1 MTNDNI
7 REALSDYFAGDEET
21 LNEIVLFENPD
32 YADAVVGISHDNR
45 PIYSYAKM
53 VEHLMR
59 VDDITEEEAI
69 DFIDTNTMRSL
80 PYAAA
85 YGAHPPIILFD
96 LFI

>member
-1 MTNDNI
+1 MTNAEL
-7 REALSDYFAGDEET
+7 REVLSDYCMGDESA
-21 LNEIVLFENPD
+21 LNDIVLFEDPD
-32 YADAVVGISHDNR
+32 YADAVVGISHDDR
-45 PIYSYAKM
+45 LIYSYGKM

-59 VDDITEEEAI
+59 VDGITEEEAI